1 MYLGLGDFAFE
12 GGRRMKKGEGRYGV
26 SIGDTSPKRERQLF
40 LPSLLGNKDDLEL
53 ASCYLDQSKEANAK

>member
-1 MYLGLGDFAFE
+1 
-12 GGRRMKKGEGRYGV
+12 MKKGEGRYGV